1 MTLHVLTW
9 NAMRCTI
16 LLMPRD
22 FTHGRF
28 PPRKIN
34 KNTVGGKMPLAFKIV
49 GTVFLLFWMSM
60 PTRALVEMLSKEKL
74 ASLRGTPFPAAIM
87 ILIMAIFPI
96 AGLAGLISIWRR
108 RDPAGQPA
116 EESPLSSEMPPV
128 QPPAEKA
135 SSQRLGVASF
145 ILPLFGI
152 IFIAIGVFAGKVQL
166 DKILAQRAINWQTT
180 TGTVLSSEVR
190 HKDKGYGAY
199 VSYHYVIDGKT
210 FENDKLSPTE
220 FTTSQRSDIVRHVA
234 KYKPGADVTVHYN
247 QANPSES
254 LLEPTGA
261 MEYAWL
267 LFPIPFILFGLVAL
281 FFGVRIL
288 LPPRTSQSFDTPL
301 TGLKLKR
308 TGGELGAKILFTCMW
323 CVFSFVFTTIWF
335 TASGDFSWTKDYWT
349 FDKFF
354 VPLFPLV
361 GIGFIISCVRDAI
374 RRARTGRYEVEI
386 ACDRLRPGAR
396 VQVTY
401 KFNGDASRLKHVVFS
416 LTQQSMAMQ
425 RSTGTMRMSGGSPME
440 SKDVVCTI
448 DDPMRAQYG
457 TFTMTIPAAIDS
469 PRIVWRLVVKY
480 AGITD
485 TFRLDVG

>member
-1 MTLHVLTW
+1 
-9 NAMRCTI
+9 
-16 LLMPRD
+16 
-22 FTHGRF
+22 
-28 PPRKIN
+28 
-34 KNTVGGKMPLAFKIV
+34 MPLGGRIV
-49 GTVFLLFWMSM
+49 GTVFLLFWMAM

-74 ASLRGTPFPAAIM
+74 ASLRGAPFPAVIM
-87 ILIMAIFPI
+87 ILIMAVFPI

-108 RDPAGQPA
+108 RTPTGQSA
-116 EESPLSSEMPPV
+116 EESPLPAEMSPV
-128 QPPAEKA
+128 QPSTGKA
-135 SSQRLGVASF
+135 SGRRLGIGNF
-145 ILPLFGI
+145 ILPLFGT

-190 HKDKGYGAY
+190 HKHKGYGAY
-199 VSYHYVIDGKT
+199 VSYRYVVDGKT

-234 KYKPGADVTVHYN
+234 KYKPGGEVTIHYN

-254 LLEPTGA
+254 LLEPAMA
-261 MEYAWL
+261 MEYALL
-267 LFPIPFILFGLVAL
+267 LFPLTFIIAGLVAFSFGL
-281 FFGVRIL
+281 KFFW
-288 LPPRTSQSFDTPL
+288 PSRTFQPFDTPL

-308 TGGELGAKILFTCMW
+308 TGGEPGAKILFTCVW
-323 CVFSFVFTTIWF
+323 CVFTFVFTTIWF
-335 TASGDFSWTKDYWT
+335 MSAGGFSWTWDFWT

-354 VPLFPLV
+354 VLIFPV
-361 GIGFIISCVRDAI
+361 IGIALAVSCVRDVLL
-374 RRARTGRYEVEI
+374 RARTGRYEIEI

-401 KFNGDASRLKHVVFS
+401 KFNGDTSRLEHVVFS

-425 RSTGTMRMSGGSPME
+425 RSTGTMRMSGGGPME

-469 PRIVWRLVVKY
+469 PRISWRLVVKY

>member
-1 MTLHVLTW
+1 
-9 NAMRCTI
+9 
-16 LLMPRD
+16 
-22 FTHGRF
+22 
-28 PPRKIN
+28 
-34 KNTVGGKMPLAFKIV
+34 MPLGGRIV
-49 GTVFLLFWMSM
+49 GTVFLLFWMAM

-74 ASLRGTPFPAAIM
+74 ASLREAPFPAVIM
-87 ILIMAIFPI
+87 ILILSIFPI
-96 AGLAGLISIWRR
+96 AGLAGLFSLWRGR
-108 RDPAGQPA
+108 LPVGRSS
-116 EESPLSSEMPPV
+116 EESPPTAET
-128 QPPAEKA
+128 PPAPPPMTEA
-135 SSQRLGVASF
+135 DAPRRQLSLANC
-145 ILPLFGI
+145 ILPLFGL
-152 IFIAIGVFAGKVQL
+152 VFLLAGGFVASIQIRRIL
-166 DKILAQRAINWQTT
+166 DQPAGTT
-180 TGTVLSSEVR
+180 
-190 HKDKGYGAY
+190 
-199 VSYHYVIDGKT
+199 
-210 FENDKLSPTE
+210 
-220 FTTSQRSDIVRHVA
+220 
-234 KYKPGADVTVHYN
+234 
-247 QANPSES
+247 
-254 LLEPTGA
+254 
-261 MEYAWL
+261 EYALL

-288 LPPRTSQSFDTPL
+288 LPPRTSESFDTPL

-308 TGGELGAKILFTCMW
+308 TGGESGAKILFTCMW

-335 TASGDFSWTKDYWT
+335 TSSDGFSWTKDFWT

-354 VPLFPLV
+354 VLVFPLV

-374 RRARTGRYEVEI
+374 RRALTGRYEVEI
-386 ACDRLRPGAR
+386 VCDRLRPGAR

-401 KFNGDASRLKHVVFS
+401 KFNGDTSRLRHVVFS

>member
-1 MTLHVLTW
+1 
-9 NAMRCTI
+9 
-16 LLMPRD
+16 MPRD
-22 FTHGRF
+22 FTHGPV
-28 PPRKIN
+28 PPK
-34 KNTVGGKMPLAFKIV
+34 KLTKDAVGGKMPLAAKIV

-60 PTRALVEMLSKEKL
+60 PTRALIEMLSKEKL
-74 ASLRGTPFPAAIM
+74 ASLREAPFPAVIM
-87 ILIMAIFPI
+87 ILVTAIFPI

-108 RDPAGQPA
+108 RAPTGQSA
-116 EESPLSSEMPPV
+116 EESPLSAEMQPV
-128 QPPAEKA
+128 QSSTGKA
-135 SSQRLGVASF
+135 SGRRLGIVNF
-145 ILPLFGI
+145 ILPLFGT

-190 HKDKGYGAY
+190 HKDKGYSAH
-199 VSYHYVIDGKT
+199 VSYRYVVDGKT

-234 KYKPGADVTVHYN
+234 KYKPGAEVTVHYN

-254 LLEPTGA
+254 LLEPTGT
-261 MEYAWL
+261 MEYALL

-281 FFGVRIL
+281 VFGLKIL
-288 LPPRTSQSFDTPL
+288 LPSRTSQSFDTPL
-301 TGLKLKR
+301 TGLQLKR
-308 TGGELGAKILFTCMW
+308 TGGDSGVKILFTSVW
-323 CVFSFVFTTIWF
+323 CVFTFVFTTIWF
-335 TASGDFSWTKDYWT
+335 TSAGGFSWTRDFWT

-354 VPLFPLV
+354 VLIFPAI
-361 GIGFIISCVRDAI
+361 GIALAVSCVRDVI
-374 RRARTGRYEVEI
+374 RRALTGRYEIEI

-401 KFNGDASRLKHVVFS
+401 KFNGDASRLRHVVFS

-425 RSTGTMRMSGGSPME
+425 RSTGDMRMYDENPME

-448 DDPMRAQYG
+448 DDPTHAQYG

-469 PRIVWRLVVKY
+469 PRIAWRLVVKY

-485 TFRLDVG
+485 AFRLDVG

>member
-1 MTLHVLTW
+1 
-9 NAMRCTI
+9 
-16 LLMPRD
+16 
-22 FTHGRF
+22 
-28 PPRKIN
+28 
-34 KNTVGGKMPLAFKIV
+34 MPLAFKIV

-60 PTRALVEMLSKEKL
+60 PTRALIEMLSKEKL
-74 ASLRGTPFPAAIM
+74 ASLREAPFPAVIM
-87 ILIMAIFPI
+87 ILILSIFPI
-96 AGLAGLISIWRR
+96 AGLAGLFSLWRGR
-108 RDPAGQPA
+108 LPAGKADEEDSSPVETKPA
-116 EESPLSSEMPPV
+116 SPMPMMDADAPRR
-128 QPPAEKA
+128 QFA
-135 SSQRLGVASF
+135 LGNC
-145 ILPLFGI
+145 ILPLFGLV
-152 IFIAIGVFAGKVQL
+152 FLLVGVFAGKVQL

-190 HKDKGYGAY
+190 HKDKGYSAH
-199 VSYHYVIDGKT
+199 VSYRYVVAGET

-247 QANPSES
+247 LANPSES
-254 LLEPTGA
+254 LLELAGRT
-261 MEYAWL
+261 EYAWL

-288 LPPRTSQSFDTPL
+288 LPPRTSESFDTPL

-308 TGGELGAKILFTCMW
+308 TGGDSGANILFTCMW

-335 TASGDFSWTKDYWT
+335 TASGDFSWTWDFWT

-354 VPLFPLV
+354 VLIFPAI
-361 GIGFIISCVRDAI
+361 GIALAVSCVRDVI
-374 RRARTGRYEVEI
+374 RRALTGRYEIEI

-401 KFNGDASRLKHVVFS
+401 KFNGDASRLRHVVFS
-416 LTQQSMAMQ
+416 LTQRSMAMQ
-425 RSTGTMRMSGGSPME
+425 RAGSPME

-448 DDPMRAQYG
+448 DDPIRAQYG

-480 AGITD
+480 AGLTD

>member
-1 MTLHVLTW
+1 
-9 NAMRCTI
+9 
-16 LLMPRD
+16 
-22 FTHGRF
+22 
-28 PPRKIN
+28 
-34 KNTVGGKMPLAFKIV
+34 MPLAFKIV

-116 EESPLSSEMPPV
+116 EESPLSAEM
-128 QPPAEKA
+128 QPQACA
-135 SSQRLGVASF
+135 
-145 ILPLFGI
+145 
-152 IFIAIGVFAGKVQL
+152 
-166 DKILAQRAINWQTT
+166 
-180 TGTVLSSEVR
+180 
-190 HKDKGYGAY
+190 
-199 VSYHYVIDGKT
+199 T
-210 FENDKLSPTE
+210 F
-220 FTTSQRSDIVRHVA
+220 
-234 KYKPGADVTVHYN
+234 
-247 QANPSES
+247 
-254 LLEPTGA
+254 
-261 MEYAWL
+261 
-267 LFPIPFILFGLVAL
+267 
-281 FFGVRIL
+281 
-288 LPPRTSQSFDTPL
+288 QSFDTPL

-401 KFNGDASRLKHVVFS
+401 KFNGDANRLRHVVFS

-425 RSTGTMRMSGGSPME
+425 RAGSPME

-469 PRIVWRLVVKY
+469 PRIAWRLVVKY
-480 AGITD
+480 AGLTD

>member
-1 MTLHVLTW
+1 
-9 NAMRCTI
+9 
-16 LLMPRD
+16 MPRD

-34 KNTVGGKMPLAFKIV
+34 KNTVGGKMPLGGRIV
-49 GTVFLLFWMSM
+49 GTVFLLFWMAM

-74 ASLRGTPFPAAIM
+74 ASLREAPFPAVIM
-87 ILIMAIFPI
+87 ILILSIFPI
-96 AGLAGLISIWRR
+96 AGLAGLFSLWRGR
-108 RDPAGQPA
+108 LPVGRSS
-116 EESPLSSEMPPV
+116 EESPPTAET
-128 QPPAEKA
+128 PPAPPPMTEA
-135 SSQRLGVASF
+135 DAPRRQLSLANC
-145 ILPLFGI
+145 ILPLFGL
-152 IFIAIGVFAGKVQL
+152 VFLLAGGFVASIQIRRIL
-166 DKILAQRAINWQTT
+166 DQPAGTT
-180 TGTVLSSEVR
+180 
-190 HKDKGYGAY
+190 
-199 VSYHYVIDGKT
+199 
-210 FENDKLSPTE
+210 
-220 FTTSQRSDIVRHVA
+220 
-234 KYKPGADVTVHYN
+234 
-247 QANPSES
+247 
-254 LLEPTGA
+254 
-261 MEYAWL
+261 EYALL

-288 LPPRTSQSFDTPL
+288 LPPRTSESFDTPL

-308 TGGELGAKILFTCMW
+308 TGGESGAKILFTCMW

-335 TASGDFSWTKDYWT
+335 TSSDGFSWTKDFWT

-354 VPLFPLV
+354 VLIFPLV

-374 RRARTGRYEVEI
+374 RRALTGRYEVEI
-386 ACDRLRPGAR
+386 VCDRLRPGAR

-401 KFNGDASRLKHVVFS
+401 KFNGDTSRLRHVVFS

>member
-1 MTLHVLTW
+1 
-9 NAMRCTI
+9 MRCTI

-28 PPRKIN
+28 PPRKIY
-34 KNTVGGKMPLAFKIV
+34 KNTVGCKMPLAFKIV

-60 PTRALVEMLSKEKL
+60 PTKALIEMLSKEKL
-74 ASLRGTPFPAAIM
+74 ASLREAPFPAAIM
-87 ILIMAIFPI
+87 ILVTAIFPI
-96 AGLAGLISIWRR
+96 AGLAGLFSLWRGR
-108 RDPAGQPA
+108 LPVGKPD
-116 EESPLSSEMPPV
+116 EE
-128 QPPAEKA
+128 A
-135 SSQRLGVASF
+135 SSPVETKPASPPPMTEADAPRRQLSLANC
-145 ILPLFGI
+145 ILPLFGL
-152 IFIAIGVFAGKVQL
+152 VFLLAGGFVASIQIRRIL
-166 DKILAQRAINWQTT
+166 DQPAGTT
-180 TGTVLSSEVR
+180 
-190 HKDKGYGAY
+190 
-199 VSYHYVIDGKT
+199 
-210 FENDKLSPTE
+210 
-220 FTTSQRSDIVRHVA
+220 
-234 KYKPGADVTVHYN
+234 
-247 QANPSES
+247 
-254 LLEPTGA
+254 
-261 MEYAWL
+261 EYALL

-281 FFGVRIL
+281 FLGVRIL
-288 LPPRTSQSFDTPL
+288 LPPRTSESFDTPL

-308 TGGELGAKILFTCMW
+308 TGGESGAKILFTCMW

-335 TASGDFSWTKDYWT
+335 TASSDFSWTKDFWT

-354 VPLFPLV
+354 VLIFPLV
-361 GIGFIISCVRDAI
+361 GIGFIIFCVRDAI
-374 RRARTGRYEVEI
+374 RRALTGRYEVEI

-401 KFNGDASRLKHVVFS
+401 KFSGDTSRLEHVVFS

-425 RSTGTMRMSGGSPME
+425 RSTGDMRMYDENPME

-480 AGITD
+480 AGLTD

>member
-1 MTLHVLTW
+1 
-9 NAMRCTI
+9 MRCTI

-34 KNTVGGKMPLAFKIV
+34 KNTVGGKMPLAAKIV
-49 GTVFLLFWMSM
+49 GTVFLLFWMVM
-60 PTRALVEMLSKEKL
+60 PTKALIEMLSKEKL
-74 ASLRGTPFPAAIM
+74 ASLREAPFPAVIM
-87 ILIMAIFPI
+87 ILILSIFPI
-96 AGLAGLISIWRR
+96 AGLAGLFSLWRGR
-108 RDPAGQPA
+108 LPVGRSS
-116 EESPLSSEMPPV
+116 EESPPTAET
-128 QPPAEKA
+128 PPAPPPMTEA
-135 SSQRLGVASF
+135 DAPRRQLSLANC
-145 ILPLFGI
+145 ILPLFGL
-152 IFIAIGVFAGKVQL
+152 VFLLAGGFVASVQIRRIL
-166 DKILAQRAINWQTT
+166 DQ
-180 TGTVLSSEVR
+180 
-190 HKDKGYGAY
+190 
-199 VSYHYVIDGKT
+199 
-210 FENDKLSPTE
+210 P
-220 FTTSQRSDIVRHVA
+220 
-234 KYKPGADVTVHYN
+234 ADT
-247 QANPSES
+247 
-254 LLEPTGA
+254 

-267 LFPIPFILFGLVAL
+267 LFPIPFILFGLGAL
-281 FFGVRIL
+281 FFGVKIL
-288 LPPRTSQSFDTPL
+288 LPSRTSESFDTPL

-308 TGGELGAKILFTCMW
+308 TGGESGAKILFTCMW

-335 TASGDFSWTKDYWT
+335 TVSNDFSWTKDFWT

-354 VPLFPLV
+354 VLIFPLV

-374 RRARTGRYEVEI
+374 RRALTGRYEIEI

-401 KFNGDASRLKHVVFS
+401 KFNGDTSRLEHVVFS

-457 TFTMTIPAAIDS
+457 TVTMTIPAAIDS
-469 PRIVWRLVVKY
+469 PRIAWRLVVKY

>member
-1 MTLHVLTW
+1 
-9 NAMRCTI
+9 
-16 LLMPRD
+16 MPRD
-22 FTHGRF
+22 FTHGPV
-28 PPRKIN
+28 PPK
-34 KNTVGGKMPLAFKIV
+34 KLTKDAVGGKMSLAFKIF
-49 GTVFLLFWMSM
+49 GTVFLLFWMAM
-60 PTRALVEMLSKEKL
+60 PTRALFAMLSKEKL
-74 ASLRGTPFPAAIM
+74 ASLREAPFPAVIM
-87 ILIMAIFPI
+87 ILILSIFPI

-108 RDPAGQPA
+108 RAPTGQSA
-116 EESPLSSEMPPV
+116 EESPLSAEMQPV
-128 QPPAEKA
+128 QPPVGKA
-135 SSQRLGVASF
+135 SGRRLGIVNF
-145 ILPLFGI
+145 ILPLFGT

-166 DKILAQRAINWQTT
+166 DKILARRAINWQTA

-199 VSYHYVIDGKT
+199 VSYRYVVDGKT

-234 KYKPGADVTVHYN
+234 KYKPGAEVTVHYN

-254 LLEPTGA
+254 LLEPTGT
-261 MEYAWL
+261 MEYALL

-281 FFGVRIL
+281 VFGLKIL
-288 LPPRTSQSFDTPL
+288 LPSRTSQSFDTPL
-301 TGLKLKR
+301 TGLQLKR
-308 TGGELGAKILFTCMW
+308 TGGDSGVKILFTSVW
-323 CVFSFVFTTIWF
+323 CVFTFVFTTIWF
-335 TASGDFSWTKDYWT
+335 TSAGGFSWTRDFWT

-354 VPLFPLV
+354 VLIFPAI
-361 GIGFIISCVRDAI
+361 GIALAVSCVRDVI
-374 RRARTGRYEVEI
+374 RRALTGRYEIEI

-401 KFNGDASRLKHVVFS
+401 KFNGDASRLRHVVFS

-425 RSTGTMRMSGGSPME
+425 RSTGDMRMYDENPIE

-469 PRIVWRLVVKY
+469 PRIAWRLVVKY

-485 TFRLDVG
+485 AFRLDVG

>member
-1 MTLHVLTW
+1 
-9 NAMRCTI
+9 
-16 LLMPRD
+16 MPRD

-28 PPRKIN
+28 PPRKISRN
-34 KNTVGGKMPLAFKIV
+34 AVGGKMPLAFKIF

-60 PTRALVEMLSKEKL
+60 PTKALVEMLSNVKTAFTSG
-74 ASLRGTPFPAAIM
+74 ASVLFVATFLVM
-87 ILIMAIFPI
+87 SLFPI
-96 AGLAGLISIWRR
+96 AALAGLVSIWWPRNKGAATDS
-108 RDPAGQPA
+108 DPRTPMTAKASTEPIFI
-116 EESPLSSEMPPV
+116 EESSKRRLS
-128 QPPAEKA
+128 
-135 SSQRLGVASF
+135 LASF
-145 ILPLFGI
+145 ILPLFGT

-190 HKDKGYGAY
+190 HKHKGYGAY
-199 VSYHYVIDGKT
+199 VSYRYVVDGKT

-234 KYKPGADVTVHYN
+234 KYTPGAEVTVHYN
-247 QANPSES
+247 HGNPSES

-301 TGLKLKR
+301 TGVKLKR
-308 TGGELGAKILFTCMW
+308 TGGDSGAKILFTCMW

-335 TASGDFSWTKDYWT
+335 TAAGDFSWTKDYWT

-354 VPLFPLV
+354 VPIFPLV

-374 RRARTGRYEVEI
+374 RRALTGRYEVEI

-401 KFNGDASRLKHVVFS
+401 KFNGDTSRLKHVVFS

-425 RSTGTMRMSGGSPME
+425 RSTGTMRMSGENPME

-469 PRIVWRLVVKY
+469 PRIAWRLVVKY

>member
-1 MTLHVLTW
+1 
-9 NAMRCTI
+9 
-16 LLMPRD
+16 MPSD

-28 PPRKIN
+28 PPN
-34 KNTVGGKMPLAFKIV
+34 KFIKDMAGGKVPLVFKIV

-60 PTRALVEMLSKEKL
+60 PTKALIEMLSKEKL
-74 ASLRGTPFPAAIM
+74 ASLREAPFPAVIM
-87 ILIMAIFPI
+87 ILVTSIFPI
-96 AGLAGLISIWRR
+96 AGLAGLFSLWRGR
-108 RDPAGQPA
+108 LPVGRSG
-116 EESPLSSEMPPV
+116 EESPPTAET
-128 QPPAEKA
+128 PPAPPPMTEA
-135 SSQRLGVASF
+135 DAPRRQLSLANC
-145 ILPLFGI
+145 ILPLFGL
-152 IFIAIGVFAGKVQL
+152 VFLLVGGFVASIQIRRILDQPAG
-166 DKILAQRAINWQTT
+166 TT
-180 TGTVLSSEVR
+180 
-190 HKDKGYGAY
+190 
-199 VSYHYVIDGKT
+199 
-210 FENDKLSPTE
+210 
-220 FTTSQRSDIVRHVA
+220 
-234 KYKPGADVTVHYN
+234 
-247 QANPSES
+247 
-254 LLEPTGA
+254 
-261 MEYAWL
+261 EYALL

-288 LPPRTSQSFDTPL
+288 LPPRTSESFDTPL

-308 TGGELGAKILFTCMW
+308 TGGESGAKILFTCMW

-335 TASGDFSWTKDYWT
+335 TSSGGFSWTKDFWT

-354 VPLFPLV
+354 VLIFPAI
-361 GIGFIISCVRDAI
+361 GIALAVSCVRDVI
-374 RRARTGRYEVEI
+374 RRALTGRYEIEI

-401 KFNGDASRLKHVVFS
+401 KFNGDASRLRHVVFS

-425 RSTGTMRMSGGSPME
+425 RSTGDMRMYDENPME

-469 PRIVWRLVVKY
+469 PRIAWRLVVKY